1 MSALKDAARVD
12 NDGSVSV
19 PCCSFAVMGKKGN
32 GTVWKIVA
40 AFILVCLFVAYPV
53 VGVVCLVLVLLV
65 AFLASRSGRG
75 SHAGQAGG
83 HESGKR
89 YEGGLD
95 SVVSSEFT
103 GRYLGEDGLPVDY
116 VALDTETTGLHAD
129 RDRIIEIG
137 AVKVRGRQVVD
148 RFSMLVDPGC
158 VLDARIVELTGITDS
173 MLKGQPGI
181 VQALPAFWSWVGDD
195 PLVGHNLHFDMGFL
209 EAEGD
214 RIGVEGPE
222 GVICMDTLQMSRA
235 MFPEERHH
243 RLEDL
248 IRRFGIAQSEE
259 HRALSDAEQTQQ
271 CFEWMRD
278 YMRRQ
283 GGGFSTV
290 VSDGGAAASRE
301 VGSSPAASAA
311 DQSRHFGGHDL
322 HRPCNKRPDGDCIVE
337 NVGSWQTVGVAGAGK
352 HQDVFTR
359 FPRNAEVW
367 VTLTHGIMPSGT
379 HAGEPVIDVWLDGE
393 YAGYLTVLQTSRHC
407 KQVPPQGGVS
417 YAHFG
422 ATGGKGKLQLRVSFP
437 YAHAETDY
445 KRYAQ
450 TLDDDGR
457 VGTNSPGIQPSSI
470 ED

>member
-1 MSALKDAARVD
+1 
-12 NDGSVSV
+12 
-19 PCCSFAVMGKKGN
+19 MGKKGN
-32 GTVWKIVA
+32 GGVWKVVV
-40 AFILVCLFVAYPV
+40 AFILVCLFAAYPV
-53 VGVVCLVLVLLV
+53 AGIICLVLVLVLV
-65 AFLASRSGRG
+65 LLAAFLASGSGRG
-75 SHAGQAGG
+75 GHAGQAGG
-83 HESGKR
+83 HEGGRR

-95 SVVSSEFT
+95 CGVSSGFT

-116 VALDTETTGLHAD
+116 VVLDTETTGLHAD

-173 MLKGQPGI
+173 MLNGQPGI

-283 GGGFSTV
+283 GGGFSTIA
-290 VSDGGAAASRE
+290 SGGGAVDSRAA
-301 VGSSPAASAA
+301 GPSPGAPAA

-322 HRPCNKRPDGDCIVE
+322 HRPCNKRPEGDCIVE
-337 NVGSWQTVGVAGAGK
+337 NVGSWQTVGVAGGAK

-367 VTLTHGIMPSGT
+367 VALTHGIMPSGT

-445 KRYAQ
+445 RRYAR

-457 VGTNSPGIQPSSI
+457 MDADDHEIQPSI
-470 ED
+470 MED